1 MEYQKFIP
9 EGWSKVESPV
19 TKDVLL
25 NAIKTGDVIEGLV
38 SKCDSNY
45 NLHINFS
52 ENLWNYTKRR
62 NRSYKH

>member
-38 SKCDSNY
+38 K
-45 NLHINFS
+45 
-52 ENLWNYTKRR
+52 
-62 NRSYKH
+62 